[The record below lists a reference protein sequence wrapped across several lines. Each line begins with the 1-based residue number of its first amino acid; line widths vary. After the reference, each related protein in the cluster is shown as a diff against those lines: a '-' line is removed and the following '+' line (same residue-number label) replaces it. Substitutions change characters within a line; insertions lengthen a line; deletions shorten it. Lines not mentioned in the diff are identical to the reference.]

1 MSEPARPIPVKLDA
15 ETLASLDA
23 LVAAG
28 RQPTRSAAIR
38 AGIELLLDAEH
49 RRAIDL
55 GMGTAPA
62 ATGTGGHASVGVAP
76 VSPVR
81 RRQRAETYGRGPG
94 WPEPAPPR
102 PPARAPAAA
111 ARGAAPLAAAPPPAE
126 SAPEPPAA
134 EETRAPA
141 PAEPAAPRARS
152 RPRAVDPAPSAVPS
166 APEQP
171 PAAEAAEPET
181 PAPAPPAP
189 SGPRAPAPGLG
200 SVDW

>member
-55 GMGTAPA
+55 GIGTAPA

-102 PPARAPAAA
+102 TPAAA
-111 ARGAAPLAAAPPPAE
+111 APAARGTAPLAAAPPPVE
-126 SAPEPPAA
+126 TEPGPPGA
-134 EETRAPA
+134 EETQAPA
-141 PAEPAAPRARS
+141 PEAPAAPRARS
-152 RPRAVDPAPSAVPS
+152 RPRAVEPAPPEPPS

-171 PAAEAAEPET
+171 PAAEAPEPEA
-181 PAPAPPAP
+181 PAPAAPAP